1 MASPGSASSTGALS
15 RPTSTQGHK
24 PPSASFDVDN
34 VPVEVLVKHL
44 LGAKQSLSSMALVLR
59 ANDLSTH
66 ARQMHEESVVLS
78 AQTAFLRHGIDDQIL
93 ILRQVRR
100 KMVGVYNSGRKDFD
114 RLIRALDGVNGRLE
128 QTIQMLRDTVVERAF
143 RPPGEEPKSLIDF
156 VDEGQVE
163 LLRESLKASIAELK
177 GAQTSFD
184 GDLLRFD
191 DDLRSLSKLLPPSSL
206 SSSPSSSNAYS
217 QMPHL
222 LAQLSSLS
230 HAMAQHL
237 SSLTR
242 HFDMCVTAVRS
253 TEGGAALAR
262 RRAAEATEDN
272 GDPVSISGVIT
283 EQESRMAELEP
294 MDPRER
300 AEIIQVVLE
309 DSSQVEEVVSDIQ
322 KVLQQM
328 EEAFGA
334 LKDQANVIR
343 ADYVSTVGAFSL
355 LEDIGAKLPSYVGA
369 EDEFVQRWEGE
380 KESIFDKMHEMDRL
394 KEFYEGYLTA
404 YDRLREEADRR
415 KAVEDKIANT
425 WRKTKEIVDG
435 LLKADQAKRELFRQE
450 DGEFLPTDLWPGM
463 NDPPKRWEV
472 VPVEDEPSTPRPV
485 KAQPSLVKNA

>member
-1 MASPGSASSTGALS
+1 MASPGSASSAGS
-15 RPTSTQGHK
+15 PSWPTSTPGHK
-24 PPSASFDVDN
+24 PPSPSFDADN

-44 LGAKQSLSSMALVLR
+44 LAAKQSLSSMTLVLR
-59 ANDLSTH
+59 ANGLSTH

-78 AQTAFLRHGIDDQIL
+78 AQTAFLRHGINDQIF

-100 KMVGVYNSGRKDFD
+100 KMVTVYNSGRKDFD
-114 RLIRALDGVNGRLE
+114 RLIRALDGANGRLE
-128 QTIQMLRDTVVERAF
+128 KTIQMLRDTVVERAF

-163 LLRESLKASIAELK
+163 ILRESLKNSITELK
-177 GAQTSFD
+177 AAQTSFD

-191 DDLRSLSKLLPPSSL
+191 DDLRSLNKLLQHTSS
-206 SSSPSSSNAYS
+206 SSSPSSSDSHS

-222 LAQLSSLS
+222 LGQLSDLS
-230 HAMAQHL
+230 HSMAQHL

-262 RRAAEATEDN
+262 RRAAETTEDN

-309 DSSQVEEVVSDIQ
+309 DSPQVEEVVSDIH
-322 KVLQQM
+322 KVLQHM
-328 EEAFGA
+328 EDVFGA
-334 LKDQANVIR
+334 LKDQADMIR
-343 ADYVSTVGAFSL
+343 ADYVSTVNAFTV
-355 LEDIGAKLPSYVGA
+355 LEDIGTKLSSYVGA

-380 KESIFDKMHEMDRL
+380 KETIFDKMDEMERL
-394 KEFYEGYLTA
+394 KEFYEGYLTS

-415 KAVEDKIANT
+415 KAVEDKIAST
-425 WRKTKEIVDG
+425 WRKAKEIVDD
-435 LLKADQAKRELFRQE
+435 LLTADQAKRELFRQE

-463 NDPPKRWEV
+463 NDPPRRWEV
-472 VPVEDEPSTPRPV
+472 VPVEEEPITPRLSN
-485 KAQPSLVKNA
+485 AQPNVVRNG

>member
-1 MASPGSASSTGALS
+1 MASPGSASSVGAPS

-24 PPSASFDVDN
+24 PPSSFDADN

-44 LGAKQSLSSMALVLR
+44 LAAKQSLSSMALVLR
-59 ANDLSTH
+59 ANGLSTH

-78 AQTAFLRHGIDDQIL
+78 AQTAFLRNGIDDQIF

-100 KMVGVYNSGRKDFD
+100 KMVAVYNSGRKDFD
-114 RLIRALDGVNGRLE
+114 RLIRSLDGVNGRLE
-128 QTIQMLRDTVVERAF
+128 KTIQVLRDTVVERAF
-143 RPPGEEPKSLIDF
+143 RPPGEEPRSLIDF
-156 VDEGQVE
+156 VDESQVDM
-163 LLRESLKASIAELK
+163 LRESLKASIAELK
-177 GAQTSFD
+177 AAQTSFD
-184 GDLLRFD
+184 GDLLRFE
-191 DDLRSLSKLLPPSSL
+191 DDLRSLNKLLPSASSN
-206 SSSPSSSNAYS
+206 SSPSSSNSHS

-222 LAQLSSLS
+222 LGQLSDLS
-230 HAMAQHL
+230 HSMAQHL

-262 RRAAEATEDN
+262 RRAAETTEDN

-309 DSSQVEEVVSDIQ
+309 DSPQVEEVVLDIQ
-322 KVLQQM
+322 KVLQHM
-328 EEAFGA
+328 EEVFGA
-334 LKDQANVIR
+334 LKDQADTIR
-343 ADYVSTVGAFSL
+343 AEHVSTVNAFTL
-355 LEDIGAKLPSYVGA
+355 LEDIGTKLPNYLGA

-380 KESIFDKMHEMDRL
+380 KETIFEKMDEMERL
-394 KEFYEGYLTA
+394 KEFYEGYLTS

-415 KAVEDKIANT
+415 RAVEDKILNT
-425 WRKTKEIVDG
+425 WRKAREIVED

-472 VPVEDEPSTPRPV
+472 VPMEEEPSTPRPT
-485 KAQPSLVKNA
+485 KAQPHVTRKG